1 MNGSVLGDICTSARR
16 KQFLTIDSL
25 LCFFCPSPQFPTR
38 LYHIFTKYIWKKL
51 SDETNRRFLAQFV
64 KEIQAIIVDNSCLKW
79 KKWPPTTTWKEM
91 KIKRNALLRF
101 FWGFLLWITDR
112 PDYLKYKK
120 SYSTPSLNIA
130 VVKTKCKHRPT
141 LLFFILQ
148 KDDHIWTVVISK
160 WMELLSNGFHHWM
173 ELWKFLIFCT
183 KLLKID

>member
-1 MNGSVLGDICTSARR
+1 
-16 KQFLTIDSL
+16 
-25 LCFFCPSPQFPTR
+25 
-38 LYHIFTKYIWKKL
+38 
-51 SDETNRRFLAQFV
+51 
-64 KEIQAIIVDNSCLKW
+64 
-79 KKWPPTTTWKEM
+79 M
-91 KIKRNALLRF
+91 KIKRNGLLRF

-160 WMELLSNGFHHWM
+160 WMELSSNGFHHWM
-173 ELWKFLIFCT
+173 ELWKSLIFCT
-183 KLLKID
+183 KLLGIDEGKEKICSKTDDVLSTFLLQQSRFSWEKSLNSRIPKHHETHGKHL